1 MARGQFDFLPSSSAH
16 PSIDFGLCIS
26 FRVDTVT
33 AVVNGCGIFPCFT
46 LQMPICISVPEEEI
60 RVAEEKFE
68 ESKELCYSSMLNLI
82 ESDVSS
88 LAHNWLLFNV
98 QKHDEN

>member
-1 MARGQFDFLPSSSAH
+1 
-16 PSIDFGLCIS
+16 
-26 FRVDTVT
+26 
-33 AVVNGCGIFPCFT
+33 
-46 LQMPICISVPEEEI
+46 MPICISVPEEEI

-88 LAHNWLLFNV
+88 LAHL
-98 QKHDEN
+98 